1 MLVFT
6 VSSLFLPPHIC
17 VVTHSHAVFAS
28 NLARSLWPWFLTI
41 PTMQCPT
48 KAHCPR
54 RWAEPAELWRPHLCV
69 YVYAHVCMECVTKN
83 ENIRRCLLPRYCSY
97 QELFHGSHTHKD
109 QRAAH
114 ADSHAWNIVCIKYLM
129 RCVMPS
135 AVVLRLSE
143 TSCLIRWPLLSCVM
157 SPETQRG
164 DLALRN
170 KFSTTYLY
178 AILFM
183 RTLQPITAHSAETG
197 TKCFILFSSNTEDT
211 KGYFAGRMKC
221 NLRLVSFWSFEFL
234 FSALRDCTVET
245 DSWKT
250 AVMGF
255 TGTFC
260 LRMYSNHQTLRTIK
274 SLWLF

>member
-1 MLVFT
+1 MALVSNNT
-6 VSSLFLPPHIC
+6 HNAVPHKGSLPTAMGRASWTLEASSVC
-17 VVTHSHAVFAS
+17 V
-28 NLARSLWPWFLTI
+28 
-41 PTMQCPT
+41 
-48 KAHCPR
+48 
-54 RWAEPAELWRPHLCV
+54 
-69 YVYAHVCMECVTKN
+69 CVTKN
-83 ENIRRCLLPRYCSY
+83 ENIHCYLLPRYCSY

-109 QRAAH
+109 QRTAH
-114 ADSHAWNIVCIKYLM
+114 TDSHAWNIVCIKYLM
-129 RCVMPS
+129 RCVMLS

-164 DLALRN
+164 DLALGN

-178 AILFM
+178 AILFVH
-183 RTLQPITAHSAETG
+183 TLQPITAYSTETG

-221 NLRLVSFWSFEFL
+221 NLQFVSIWSFEFL
-234 FSALRDCTVET
+234 FSALHDCTVET

-250 AVMGF
+250 VVIGF

-260 LRMYSNHQTLRTIK
+260 LRMYSNHQTPRTI
-274 SLWLF
+274 